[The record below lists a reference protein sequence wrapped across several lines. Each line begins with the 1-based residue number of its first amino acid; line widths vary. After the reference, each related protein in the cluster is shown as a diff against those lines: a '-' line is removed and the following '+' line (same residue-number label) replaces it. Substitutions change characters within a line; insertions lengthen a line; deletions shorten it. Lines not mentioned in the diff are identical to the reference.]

1 MSSTMKVIQV
11 TIDEPLLVE
20 LDKAAQCD
28 GKARS
33 ALIRDAVAKMLR
45 RRQFAQWEQEELD
58 ALQKRPDDVLE
69 VEVWLPL
76 QDWGDE

>member
-28 GKARS
+28 GKPRS
-33 ALIRDAVAKMLR
+33 VLVREAVAKMLR
-45 RRQFAQWEQEELD
+45 KRHFEEAERRVIESYRNEPQDLEEIE
-58 ALQKRPDDVLE
+58 A
-69 VEVWLPL
+69 WATI

>member
-20 LDKAAQCD
+20 LDKAAACD

-33 ALIRDAVAKMLR
+33 VLVREAVAKMLR
-45 RRQFAQWEQEELD
+45 KRQFAEWEREELE
-58 ALQKRPDDVLE
+58 ALRKNPQDLSE
-69 VEVWLPL
+69 IEEWAEI